1 MNINWEVEHVILIY
15 SLVQSK
21 WWVIVCKVKNDSYS
35 VLIYLLCLKTLFFL
49 GWEWKRKAAKGT
61 RIIIDFTKNSGGVI
75 CKNYKLQLLQKI
87 LQMSVFTQEYKASP
101 NETNTNGGLD

>member
-21 WWVIVCKVKNDSYS
+21 WWVIICKSEEWF
-35 VLIYLLCLKTLFFL
+35 LQCTYLFTLFENSFFL

-75 CKNYKLQLLQKI
+75 IMLQLLQNI
-87 LQMSVFTQEYKASP
+87 LQMSIFTQEYKASR
-101 NETNTNGGLD
+101 NETNTMVA